1 MLKHKP
7 PPPPQKGNWGESVFW
22 EQLDSIFKASSGT
35 FEHKVTLTRVWAAV
49 GSQRGVFNAAN
60 AFCWFHTNIS
70 EQKKVWK
77 LALLCTKAVVSIHFP
92 ASQLVWIS
100 MRAERWELRQ
110 GGSVD
115 TARSEAVM
123 NGSLIPEMLHLAACG
138 WHVGAAQRDGRAE
151 NPDKA
156 APPSDRQGVFELSP
170 GEGRR
175 KKFWEAELRVNSIC
189 WKTTT
194 ATSALPHQGA
204 LLKCKACAAS
214 APDKETLTD

>member
-1 MLKHKP
+1 M
-7 PPPPQKGNWGESVFW
+7 
-22 EQLDSIFKASSGT
+22 
-35 FEHKVTLTRVWAAV
+35 RV
-49 GSQRGVFNAAN
+49 
-60 AFCWFHTNIS
+60 
-70 EQKKVWK
+70 
-77 LALLCTKAVVSIHFP
+77 
-92 ASQLVWIS
+92 
-100 MRAERWELRQ
+100 ERWELRQ

-151 NPDKA
+151 DPDKA

-214 APDKETLTD
+214 ALTKKPWLIKGNTHHMRHYSSTITCLNTSQGFYNSA